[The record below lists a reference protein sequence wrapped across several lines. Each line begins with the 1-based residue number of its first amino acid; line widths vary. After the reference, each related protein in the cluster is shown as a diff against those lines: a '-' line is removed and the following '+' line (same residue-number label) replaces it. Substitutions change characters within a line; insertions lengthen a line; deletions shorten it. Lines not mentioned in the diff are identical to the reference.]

1 MHSSVLLV
9 VAIRRVLVLRK
20 LVEMNVIDMIY
31 INVLHIFLTYA
42 HTVSQSHIQC
52 VAIARV
58 CCCCNYL

>member
-31 INVLHIFLTYA
+31 IYVLHIFFTYA

-52 VAIARV
+52 VTIARV